1 MNRTYTSNNRSGS
14 AKRRYRATTTIALA
28 GVSLLAFMGIQAAGQ
43 QETGAAT
50 QTTVNANGNVAVDEA
65 GNLYVV
71 SGNSVLKMN
80 PDGTNQHTI
89 ASGFNFYVY
98 ASVAAAGGQVFV
110 SDWSNNQVIAMGS
123 EGTNPHTIATGLCYP
138 QGIAADS
145 TGHVFVAEPLPCDG
159 NGYGGVIVMNAD
171 GTNQHAIGTGLNGP
185 YGVAVDSGGHVYVAD
200 YDFQKIDVMNSD
212 GTNEHTIA
220 SVFANS
226 WFNSPRSVAVDS
238 AGHVFVGSEYN
249 DFVVEMNSDG
259 TNQTRIGS
267 SGTENLSGALAA
279 DATGHVYVASFTSPS
294 IVKLSFGVADTTL
307 PDATRGLAYAPV
319 ALKADLPL
327 RHHAQVGQGHPASAE
342 HHRHRSSRSDD
353 GTPQRDEVVFG
364 WHLVRHAEQD
374 PAAWHLR
381 RDRCRNPD
389 RQHGQQ
395 QGTSGQDQ
403 DHGQRHHPNHY
414 RLINRNDRSD
424 QPLAPAGGSSRAW
437 SLR

>member
-28 GVSLLAFMGIQAAGQ
+28 GVSLLAFVGIQAAGQ

-279 DATGHVYVASFTSPS
+279 DATGHVYVASFTSPT

-319 ALKADLPL
+319 ALKADLPGISTSPYATTL
-327 RHHAQVGQGHPASAE
+327 KWGKGTLPPPNTTGTGVPVPTTALPKGMKLSSAGIL
-342 HHRHRSSRSDD
+342 S
-353 GTPQRDEVVFG
+353 GTPSKT
-364 WHLVRHAEQD
+364 LL
-374 PAAWHLR
+374 P
-381 RDRCRNPD
+381 
-389 RQHGQQ
+389 
-395 QGTSGQDQ
+395 GTYDVIVGVTQTVSTVNNKGHQVKTKTTVNATIPITI
-403 DHGQRHHPNHY
+403 G
-414 RLINRNDRSD
+414 
-424 QPLAPAGGSSRAW
+424 
-437 SLR
+437 